1 MAQPPAK
8 FLTGNL
14 LRHISIMSLTSS
26 VGLMAVFLV
35 DFVDMIFISM
45 LGKAELAA
53 AVGYA
58 GAVLFF
64 TTSFG
69 IGMAIAGGALVSRAL
84 GAGDED
90 GAKRIS
96 TNALLFGVIFGIIFS
111 AIVWLNLDALT
122 GLLGA
127 SGETQDL
134 AVSYLQII
142 VPSLPFLLVG
152 MVGGAILRA
161 HGDASRAMM
170 ATIYGGLVN
179 AVLDPI
185 LIFGLDMELTGAA
198 LASVAARVAIAAT
211 ALIPIFRHHGGLRRP
226 NLPDLRLDLVPVAT
240 LAFPAILTQL
250 ATPIGQAYVTR
261 AMAEFGEDAVAGMA
275 IVSRLTP
282 VAFAV
287 IFALSGAVGPV
298 IGQNFGANQN
308 DRVRRAYWDG
318 IIFTAIIVVFMAI
331 LLFALRGPIVGLF
344 QATGISRELVF
355 LFCGP
360 LALAFFFNGTLFVS
374 NAAFNNLGHPY
385 YSTWVNW
392 GRHTVGTIPL
402 VILFA
407 SWFGAAG
414 VLIGQ
419 AAGGMIFGLIS
430 VWLALRVMDKSKD
443 GNVPVVEPF
452 SRQARLMALFHHRR

>member
-1 MAQPPAK
+1 
-8 FLTGNL
+8 
-14 LRHISIMSLTSS
+14 
-26 VGLMAVFLV
+26 VFLV

-111 AIVWLNLDALT
+111 AIVWLNLEALT

>member
-1 MAQPPAK
+1 MAQPSAK

-90 GAKRIS
+90 GARRIS
-96 TNALLFGVIFGIIFS
+96 TNALLLGVIFGIIFS
-111 AIVWLNLDALT
+111 AIVWLNLEALT

-134 AVSYLQII
+134 AVSYLQIV

>member
-111 AIVWLNLDALT
+111 AIVWLNLEALT

-185 LIFGLDMELTGAA
+185 LIFGVDMELTGAA

-226 NLPDLRLDLVPVAT
+226 NFPDLRLDLVPVAT